1 MGRRAGGSR
10 PSNVASCRSWGG
22 VPLDELDQ
30 RDMRHTLAPIWHM
43 KAETER
49 KALNRLAIVVRHGA
63 AMSMGVDL
71 SRSP

>member
-1 MGRRAGGSR
+1 M
-10 PSNVASCRSWGG
+10 
-22 VPLDELDQ
+22 PLDELDQ